1 MKFLRVFFVNIVLLF
16 LIFCLSEFCLF
27 KSTQKII
34 PNLKYHIQKMPY
46 LNSVY
51 GEKFREPAGLEYKT
65 RPIVLLGC
73 SFAFGQGLDY
83 KDIFSV
89 KLSEVAKRPVYNYAK
104 KGKGLQSSLFIIQK
118 GVIEPKNPEYIIY
131 LYMDDHIRRLY
142 SSCSI
147 DDYVGYPIY
156 SLNKDGY
163 MELKY
168 DYFPLYRQFYTFY
181 YWNNV
186 VFKKILKQ
194 NSSYN
199 SKLLT
204 AYFKSMNQAIKE
216 KYPDTKFVV
225 LAFTNQEF
233 LKYDSLNLK
242 DEEIIFINSNLL
254 AGEDLTAEE
263 YWQSKD
269 DTHPTAEVW
278 KILAPIV
285 SEELNLI

>member
-1 MKFLRVFFVNIVLLF
+1 
-16 LIFCLSEFCLF
+16 
-27 KSTQKII
+27 
-34 PNLKYHIQKMPY
+34 
-46 LNSVY
+46 
-51 GEKFREPAGLEYKT
+51 
-65 RPIVLLGC
+65 
-73 SFAFGQGLDY
+73 
-83 KDIFSV
+83 
-89 KLSEVAKRPVYNYAK
+89 
-104 KGKGLQSSLFIIQK
+104 
-118 GVIEPKNPEYIIY
+118 
-131 LYMDDHIRRLY
+131 MDDHIRRLY

-168 DYFPLYRQFYTFY
+168 HYFPLYRQFYTFY

-242 DEEIIFINSNLL
+242 DEEIIFINSNVL